1 MMDRNKDGKSS
12 IMLTSIY
19 KEFIQS
25 KKYFEKET
33 AFKSLMEKRI
43 YRVLLI
49 CSNYDAYM
57 LEEDGR
63 IDEQIFKEYV
73 SLNLRYPPVFVQ
85 ANSASKAFK
94 ILEEGNIDLVIS
106 MLSVRETDAFQLSNQ
121 VKTKYPDIPIV
132 VLTHFSREVSMRL
145 QNEDLSSI
153 DYVFSWLGNADLL
166 LAIVK
171 LIEDRMNVDKDVNE
185 IGVQVVLLVED
196 SIRFYSSY
204 LPNLYK
210 IIFNQSEQFMK
221 EGLNE
226 HLRMLRKR
234 GRPKI
239 LLATSYEEA
248 ITYYKKYRKNMLG
261 VISDIRYAKDNMK
274 DPHAG
279 FKLSEFIKADNAY
292 LPILLQS
299 SRPQNRTIADRLD
312 VGFLDKNSNR
322 LSLEL
327 RDYVIKNFA
336 FGSFIFRNP
345 QSGEEVTRA
354 HNLVSFQDAIKKV
367 PVESLRF
374 HSKRHDFSKWLKARS
389 LFSLANIFSQA
400 SASDFNTMEEI
411 REYVLKEISRYRIN
425 RGRGVISKFEGD
437 GFDEYSIFSRIG
449 EGSIGGKARGLAF
462 VDSIIKK
469 HKIFYKYENII
480 ISIPRTIVLCTDIF
494 DEFMYKNNLYEI
506 ALLDLDDE
514 VILRH
519 FLNGRLP
526 EHVKHKL
533 IALLSK
539 TSTPL
544 AVRSSSLLEDSH
556 YQPFAG
562 IYSTYMIP
570 YINEDEQMLEM
581 LFRAIKSVYASV
593 FFRSSKAYMEATK
606 NVIDEEKMGIILQEV
621 TGSQYGDRFY
631 PTISGVARSVN
642 FYPIEPEKAEDGIA
656 SIGLGLGKI
665 IVEGGKT
672 LRFSPRYPKK
682 VLQLSNPQMALTET
696 QKKFYALSM
705 NPEDYV
711 DSTDDG
717 INMKE
722 FSVKEAD
729 KDGAINK
736 ICSVYDFQDGVVRDG
751 SYGKG
756 KRLITFSGILKF
768 NSFPLADIL
777 NTLMEVGQREMNHP
791 VEIEFAVNLDTE
803 KDAPDIFSFLQIRPI
818 VEDTDT
824 LNFDL
829 GEVNENECLLVSEK
843 ALGNGVIKDL
853 YDFVYVKP
861 DSFSP
866 DKTKEIAEEIDEL
879 NRQFREESKNY
890 ILVGPGRWGSSDP
903 WLGIPIKWS
912 QISQARLI
920 VEAGL
925 PNYRIDPSQGTH
937 FFQNLTSF
945 RIGYFTINPYMN
957 DGVYDLE
964 FLDKQKAVFE
974 TDYLRHVQF
983 NQPAVVKIEAKRNK
997 GIVLKP

>member
-1 MMDRNKDGKSS
+1 
-12 IMLTSIY
+12 MLTSIY
-19 KEFIQS
+19 KQFIQS

-33 AFKSLMEKRI
+33 VFKALMQNRI

-73 SLNLRYPPVFVQ
+73 SLNLRYPPVFIQ
-85 ANSASKAFK
+85 ANSATKAFK
-94 ILEEGNIDLVIS
+94 ILEAGSIDLVIS
-106 MLSVRETDAFQLSNQ
+106 MLSVRETDAFKMSNQ
-121 VKTKYPDIPIV
+121 VKALYPQIPIV
-132 VLTHFSREVSMRL
+132 VLTHFSREVSIRL

-153 DYVFSWLGNADLL
+153 DYVFSWLGDADLL

-171 LIEDRMNVDKDVNE
+171 LIEDGMNVETDVND

-210 IIFNQSEQFMK
+210 IIFNQSERFMR

-226 HLRMLRKR
+226 HQRMIRKR
-234 GRPKI
+234 GRPKV
-239 LLATSYEEA
+239 LLARNYEEA
-248 ITYYKKYRKNMLG
+248 IELYKAYSGNMLG
-261 VISDIRYAKDNMK
+261 VISDIRYYKDGLK

-279 FKLSEFIKADNAY
+279 FKLCEYIKADNPY
-292 LPILLQS
+292 LPFLLQS
-299 SRPQNRTIADRLD
+299 SEPKNRTIADKLK
-312 VGFLDKNSNR
+312 VGFLDKNSNK
-322 LSLEL
+322 LSIEL
-327 RDYVIKNFA
+327 RDYVIDNFA
-336 FGSFIFRNP
+336 FGDFVFKKPITE
-345 QSGEEVTRA
+345 EEVGRA
-354 HNLVSFQDAIKKV
+354 HDLVSFQEAIKTV
-367 PVESLRF
+367 PLDSLRY
-374 HSKRHDFSKWLKARS
+374 HSSRHDFSKWLKARS
-389 LFSLANIFSQA
+389 LFSLASIFSK
-400 SASDFNTMEEI
+400 STISDFESSEDV
-411 REYVLKEISRYRIN
+411 RQYVLDEISRYRIN
-425 RGRGVISKFEGD
+425 RGRGVISNFEGD

-469 HKIFYKYENII
+469 HRIFYKYDNII

-494 DEFMYKNNLYEI
+494 DDFMYDNSLYEI
-506 ALLDLDDE
+506 ALLDLDDN
-514 VILRH
+514 VILKH
-519 FLNGRLP
+519 FLEARLP
-526 EHVKHKL
+526 SKVRSQLK
-533 IALLSK
+533 ALLSK

-570 YINEDEQMLEM
+570 YIKEDDEMLEM

-593 FFRSSKAYMEATK
+593 FFKSSKAYMEATK
-606 NVIDEEKMGIILQEV
+606 NVIDEEKMAIILQEV

-631 PTISGVARSVN
+631 PTFSGVARSVN

-656 SIGLGLGKI
+656 SIGLGLGKV

-672 LRFSPRYPKK
+672 LRFSPKYPKK
-682 VLQLSNPQMALTET
+682 ILQLSTPQMALTET

-705 NPEDYV
+705 KPEDYI

-717 INMKE
+717 INMLE
-722 FSVKEAD
+722 FPIEEAD
-729 KDGAINK
+729 KDGSIKK
-736 ICSVYDFQDGVVRDG
+736 ICSVYDFQDNVIRDG
-751 SYGKG
+751 SYGQG
-756 KRLITFSGILKF
+756 KKLITFSGILKY
-768 NSFPLADIL
+768 NSFPLSDIL
-777 NTLMEVGQREMNHP
+777 NTLLHIGQKEMNHP
-791 VEIEFAVNLDTE
+791 VEIEFAVNLSHE
-803 KDAPDIFSFLQIRPI
+803 KNSPDLFSFLQIRPI

-829 GEVNENECLLVSEK
+829 GEVNEEDCLLVSEK
-843 ALGNGVIKDL
+843 ALGNGIIDDIF
-853 YDFVYVKP
+853 DFVYVKP
-861 DSFSP
+861 DAFSP
-866 DKTKEIAEEIDEL
+866 DKTKDIADEIDAL
-879 NRQFREESKNY
+879 NRRMRDENRNY

-912 QISQARLI
+912 QISEARLI
-920 VEAGL
+920 VESGL
-925 PNYRIDPSQGTH
+925 ANYRIDPSQGTH

-945 RIGYFTINPYMN
+945 RIGYFTVNPYID
-957 DGVYDLE
+957 DGRFDLD
-964 FLDKQKAVFE
+964 FLNEQNAFFE
-974 TDYLRHVQF
+974 TDYVRHVRF
-983 NQPAVVKIEAKRNK
+983 KQPTVVKIEAKRNK

>member
-1 MMDRNKDGKSS
+1 
-12 IMLTSIY
+12 MLTSIY
-19 KEFIQS
+19 RQFIQS

-33 AFKSLMEKRI
+33 VFKALMQRRI

-94 ILEEGNIDLVIS
+94 ILEAGSIDLVIS
-106 MLSVRETDAFQLSNQ
+106 MLSVRETDAFKFSNQ
-121 VKTKYPDIPIV
+121 VKALYPQIPIV
-132 VLTHFSREVSMRL
+132 VLTHFSREVSLRL

-153 DYVFSWLGNADLL
+153 DYVFSWLGDADLL

-171 LIEDRMNVDKDVNE
+171 LIEDGMNVETDVND

-210 IIFNQSEQFMK
+210 IIFNQSERFMH
-221 EGLNE
+221 EGLND
-226 HLRMLRKR
+226 HQRMLRKR
-234 GRPKI
+234 GRPKV
-239 LLATSYEEA
+239 LLARNYDEA
-248 ITYYKKYRKNMLG
+248 INIYRAYKGNMLG
-261 VISDIRYAKDNMK
+261 VISDVRYHKDGVK
-274 DPHAG
+274 DSQAG
-279 FKLSEFIKADNAY
+279 FKLYDYIKADNPY
-292 LPILLQS
+292 LPFLLQS
-299 SRPQNRTIADRLD
+299 SEPQNRSIADKLN
-312 VGFLDKNSNR
+312 VGFLDKNSNK
-322 LSLEL
+322 LSTEL
-327 RDYVIKNFA
+327 RDYVINNFA
-336 FGSFIFRNP
+336 FGDFVFKSP
-345 QSGEEVTRA
+345 VDGQEVARA
-354 HNLVSFQDAIKKV
+354 HDLVSFQEAIRTV
-367 PVESLRF
+367 PIDSLRF
-374 HSKRHDFSKWLKARS
+374 HSSRHDFSKWLKARS
-389 LFSLANIFSQA
+389 LFSLSTIFSK
-400 SASDFNTMEEI
+400 STTSDFETSEDV
-411 REYVLKEISRYRIN
+411 RQYVIDEISRYRIN
-425 RGRGVISKFEGD
+425 RGRGVISNFEGN

-469 HKIFYKYENII
+469 HRIFYKYDNII

-494 DEFMYKNNLYEI
+494 DNFMQLNNLYEI
-506 ALLDLDDE
+506 ALLDLDDN
-514 VILRH
+514 VILNH
-519 FLNGRLP
+519 FLQAKLP
-526 EHVKHKL
+526 ENVRAQLK
-533 IALLSK
+533 ALLSQ
-539 TSTPL
+539 TSAPL
-544 AVRSSSLLEDSH
+544 AIRSSSLLEDSH

-570 YINEDEQMLEM
+570 HTPETDDMLEL

-606 NVIDEEKMGIILQEV
+606 NVIDEEKMAIILQEV
-621 TGSQYGDRFY
+621 TGNQYGDRFY
-631 PTISGVARSVN
+631 PTFSGVARSVN
-642 FYPIEPEKAEDGIA
+642 FYPIGSEQAEDGIA
-656 SIGLGLGKI
+656 SIGLGLGKV
-665 IVEGGKT
+665 IVEGGRT
-672 LRFSPRYPKK
+672 LRFSPKYPKK
-682 VLQLSNPQMALTET
+682 ILQLSTPQMALSET

-705 NPEDYV
+705 KADDFI

-717 INMKE
+717 INILE
-722 FSVKEAD
+722 LPVEEAD
-729 KDGAINK
+729 KDGAINN
-736 ICSVYDFQDGVVRDG
+736 ICSIFDFQDNVIRDG

-756 KRLITFSGILKF
+756 QKLITFSSILKY
-768 NSFPLADIL
+768 NTFPLSKIL
-777 NTLMEVGQREMNHP
+777 TTLLYVGQKEMNHP
-791 VEIEFAVNLDTE
+791 VEIEFAVNLNPE
-803 KDAPDIFSFLQIRPI
+803 PDCPDLFSFLQIRPI

-829 GEVNENECLLVSEK
+829 GEIDQDACLLVSDS
-843 ALGNGVIKDL
+843 ALGNGIIDDI

-861 DSFSP
+861 DVFSA
-866 DKTKEIAEEIDEL
+866 DKTKKIADEIDLL
-879 NRQFREESKNY
+879 NRRMREENRYY

-912 QISQARLI
+912 QISEARLI

-945 RIGYFTINPYMN
+945 RIGYFTINPYID
-957 DGVYDLE
+957 DGWYDLD
-964 FLDKQKAVFE
+964 FLKQQNAIYE
-974 TDYLRHVQF
+974 TDFIRHVRF
-983 NQPAVVKIEAKRNK
+983 EEPAVIKIEAKRNK

>member
-1 MMDRNKDGKSS
+1 
-12 IMLTSIY
+12 MLTYIY
-19 KEFIQS
+19 REFIQS

-33 AFKSLMEKRI
+33 VFKALMQKRI

-85 ANSASKAFK
+85 ANSASKAFN

-121 VKTKYPDIPIV
+121 VKAKYPEIPIV

-171 LIEDRMNVDKDVNE
+171 LIEDRMNVDMDVNE

-210 IIFNQSEQFMK
+210 VIFHQSERFMQ

-239 LLATSYEEA
+239 LLATNYEDA
-248 ITYYKKYRKNMLG
+248 VAYYNQYKNNMLG
-261 VISDIRYAKDNMK
+261 VISDIRYNKDNMK

-279 FKLSEFIKADNAY
+279 FKLCEHVKEDNPY
-292 LPILLQS
+292 LPFLLQS
-299 SRPQNRTIADRLD
+299 SRPQNRTIADKLN
-312 VGFLDKNSNR
+312 VGFLDKNSNK

-327 RDYVIKNFA
+327 RDYVINNFA
-336 FGSFIFRNP
+336 FGDFVFKDPRT
-345 QSGEEVTRA
+345 GEALARA
-354 HNLVSFQDAIKKV
+354 HDLISFQDAVRKV

-374 HSKRHDFSKWLKARS
+374 HSRRHDFSKWLKARS
-389 LFSLANIFSQA
+389 LFSLSTIFSQA
-400 SASDFNTMEEI
+400 SASDFATMEEV

-494 DEFMYKNNLYEI
+494 DEFMTKNNLYEI

-514 VILRH
+514 VILQH
-519 FLNGRLP
+519 FLNGALP
-526 EHVKHKL
+526 AHVKDKL
-533 IALLSK
+533 KALLSK

-544 AVRSSSLLEDSH
+544 AIRSSSLLEDSH

-570 YINEDEQMLEM
+570 YIKEDEAMLEM
-581 LFRAIKSVYASV
+581 LYRAIKSVYASV
-593 FFRSSKAYMEATK
+593 FYRSSKAYMEATR
-606 NVIDEEKMGIILQEV
+606 NVIDEEKMAIILQEV
-621 TGSQYGDRFY
+621 TGTTYGDRFY

-642 FYPIEPEKAEDGIA
+642 FYPIEPEKPEDGIT

-672 LRFSPRYPKK
+672 LRFSPKYPKK
-682 VLQLSNPQMALTET
+682 VLQLSTPQMALTET

-705 NPEDYV
+705 NPEDYI

-722 FSVKEAD
+722 LSIRDAD
-729 KDGAINK
+729 KDGSIKK
-736 ICSVYDFQDGVVRDG
+736 ICSVYDFQDNVVRDG
-751 SYGKG
+751 NYGKG
-756 KRLITFSGILKF
+756 KKLITFSGILKY

-777 NTLMEVGQREMNHP
+777 NTLLHVGQKEMNHP
-791 VEIEFAVNLDTE
+791 VEIEFALNLDTPE
-803 KDAPDIFSFLQIRPI
+803 GTPDIFSFLQIRPI

-829 GEVNENECLLVSEK
+829 GEINEDECILVSEK
-843 ALGNGVIKDL
+843 ALGNGVIDDL

-866 DKTKEIAEEIDEL
+866 DKTKQIAEEIDDL
-879 NRQFREESKNY
+879 NKKFRDEQKNY
-890 ILVGPGRWGSSDP
+890 ILVGPGRWGSADP
-903 WLGIPIKWS
+903 WLGVPIKWS
-912 QISQARLI
+912 QISEARLI
-920 VEAGL
+920 VESGL

-945 RIGYFTINPYMN
+945 RIGYFTINPFMN
-957 DGVYDLE
+957 DGRYDVE
-964 FLDKQKAVFE
+964 FLDKQPAISE
-974 TDYLRHVQF
+974 TDFVRHVRF
-983 NQPAVVKIEAKRNK
+983 SQPAVVKIEAKRNK

>member
-1 MMDRNKDGKSS
+1 
-12 IMLTSIY
+12 MLTSIY
-19 KEFIQS
+19 KQFIQS

-33 AFKSLMEKRI
+33 VFKALMQKRI

-73 SLNLRYPPVFVQ
+73 SLNLRYPPVFIQ
-85 ANSASKAFK
+85 ANSATKAFK
-94 ILEEGNIDLVIS
+94 ILEAGNIDLVIS
-106 MLSVRETDAFQLSNQ
+106 MLSVRETDAFKMSNQ
-121 VKTKYPDIPIV
+121 VKALYPQIPIV
-132 VLTHFSREVSMRL
+132 VLTHFSREVSIRL

-153 DYVFSWLGNADLL
+153 DYVFSWLGDADLL

-171 LIEDRMNVDKDVNE
+171 LIEDGMNVETDVND

-210 IIFNQSEQFMK
+210 IIFNQSERFMR

-226 HLRMLRKR
+226 HQRMIRKR
-234 GRPKI
+234 GRPKV
-239 LLATSYEEA
+239 LLARNYEEA
-248 ITYYKKYRKNMLG
+248 IELYKAYSGNMLG
-261 VISDIRYAKDNMK
+261 VISDIRYYKDGLK

-279 FKLSEFIKADNAY
+279 FKLCEYIKADNPY
-292 LPILLQS
+292 LPFLLQS
-299 SRPQNRTIADRLD
+299 SEPKNRTIADKLK
-312 VGFLDKNSNR
+312 VGFLDKNSNK
-322 LSLEL
+322 LSIEL
-327 RDYVIKNFA
+327 RDYVIDNFA
-336 FGSFIFRNP
+336 FGDFVFKSP
-345 QSGEEVTRA
+345 TTEEEVGRA
-354 HNLVSFQDAIKKV
+354 HDLVSFQEAIKTV
-367 PVESLRF
+367 PLDSLRF
-374 HSKRHDFSKWLKARS
+374 HSSRHDFSKWLKARS
-389 LFSLANIFSQA
+389 LFSLASIFSK
-400 SASDFNTMEEI
+400 STITDFESSEDV
-411 REYVLKEISRYRIN
+411 RQYVLDEITRYRIN
-425 RGRGVISKFEGD
+425 RGRGVISNFEGD

-469 HKIFYKYENII
+469 HRIFYKYDNII

-494 DEFMYKNNLYEI
+494 DEFMEDNSLYEI
-506 ALLDLDDE
+506 ALLDLDDN
-514 VILRH
+514 VILKH
-519 FLNGRLP
+519 FLEARLP
-526 EHVKHKL
+526 DKVRCQLK
-533 IALLSK
+533 ALLSK

-570 YINEDEQMLEM
+570 YIKEDDEMLEM

-593 FFRSSKAYMEATK
+593 FFKSSKAYMEATK
-606 NVIDEEKMGIILQEV
+606 NVIDEEKMAIILQEV

-631 PTISGVARSVN
+631 PTFSGVARSVN

-656 SIGLGLGKI
+656 SIGLGLGKV

-672 LRFSPRYPKK
+672 LRFSPKYPKK
-682 VLQLSNPQMALTET
+682 ILQLSTPQMALTET

-705 NPEDYV
+705 KQEDYI

-717 INMKE
+717 INMLE
-722 FSVKEAD
+722 FPIEEAD
-729 KDGAINK
+729 KDGSIKK
-736 ICSVYDFQDGVVRDG
+736 ICSVYDFQDNVIRDG
-751 SYGKG
+751 SYGQG
-756 KRLITFSGILKF
+756 KKLITFSGILKY
-768 NSFPLADIL
+768 NSFPLSDIL
-777 NTLMEVGQREMNHP
+777 NTLLHIGQKEMNHP
-791 VEIEFAVNLDTE
+791 VEIEFAVNLSNE
-803 KDAPDIFSFLQIRPI
+803 KGCPDLFSFLQIRPI

-829 GEVNENECLLVSEK
+829 GEVNEDECLLVSDK
-843 ALGNGVIKDL
+843 ALGNGIIDDIF
-853 YDFVYVKP
+853 DFVYVKP
-861 DSFSP
+861 EAFSP
-866 DKTKEIAEEIDEL
+866 DKTKEIADEIDAL
-879 NRQFREESKNY
+879 NRRMRDENRNY

-920 VEAGL
+920 VESGL
-925 PNYRIDPSQGTH
+925 ANYRIDPSQGTH

-945 RIGYFTINPYMN
+945 RIGYFTVNPYID
-957 DGVYDLE
+957 DGRFDLD
-964 FLDKQKAVFE
+964 FLNEQNAFFE
-974 TDYLRHVQF
+974 TDYIRHVRF
-983 NQPAVVKIEAKRNK
+983 KQPAVVKIEAKRNK

>member
-1 MMDRNKDGKSS
+1 MMLSS
-12 IMLTSIY
+12 IY
-19 KEFIQS
+19 REFIQS
-25 KKYFEKET
+25 KKYYEKET
-33 AFKSLMEKRI
+33 AFKLLMQRRI
-43 YRVLLI
+43 YKVLLI
-49 CSNYDAYM
+49 CSNYDSYM

-73 SLNLRYPPVFVQ
+73 SLNLRYPPVFIQ

-94 ILEEGNIDLVIS
+94 ILESENIDLVIS

-121 VKTKYPDIPIV
+121 VKSIYPDIPIV

-153 DYVFSWLGNADLL
+153 DYVFSWLGNTDLL

-171 LIEDRMNVDKDVNE
+171 LIEDTMNVERDANE

-210 IIFNQSEQFMK
+210 VIFNQSERFMK

-239 LLATSYEEA
+239 LLARNYEEA
-248 ITYYKKYRKNMLG
+248 LEYYKKYRKNMLG
-261 VISDIRYAKDNMK
+261 VISDIRYDKDGMK

-279 FKLSEFIKADNAY
+279 FKLCEHVRDDNPY
-292 LPILLQS
+292 LPFLLQS
-299 SRPQNRTIADRLD
+299 SRPQNRTIADKLG
-312 VGFLDKNSNR
+312 VGFIDKNSNK
-322 LSLEL
+322 LSHEL
-327 RDYVIKNFA
+327 RNYVIDNFA
-336 FGSFIFRNP
+336 FGDFVFKNP
-345 QSGEEVTRA
+345 STGEEVGRA
-354 HNLVSFQDAIKKV
+354 RDLVTFQDAIRTV
-367 PVESLRF
+367 PAESLRF
-374 HSKRHDFSKWLKARS
+374 HSRRHDFSKWLKARS
-389 LFSLANIFSQA
+389 LFSLSSIFSQA
-400 SASDFNTMEEI
+400 STSDFNTMEEV

-437 GFDEYSIFSRIG
+437 GYDEYSIFSRIG

-462 VDSIIKK
+462 VDNIIKK
-469 HKIFYKYENII
+469 HRIFYKYDNII
-480 ISIPRTIVLCTDIF
+480 ISIPRTIVLCTDVF
-494 DEFMYKNNLYEI
+494 DEFMQNNNLYEI
-506 ALLDLDDE
+506 ALLDLDDD

-519 FLNGRLP
+519 FLNSKLP
-526 EHVKHKL
+526 LHVREKL
-533 IALLSK
+533 KALLSK

-544 AVRSSSLLEDSH
+544 AIRSSSLLEDSH

-570 YINEDEQMLEM
+570 YIKEDEEMLEM
-581 LFRAIKSVYASV
+581 LYRAIKSVYASV
-593 FFRSSKAYMEATK
+593 FYRSSKAYMEATK
-606 NVIDEEKMGIILQEV
+606 NVIDEEKMAIILQEV
-621 TGSQYGDRFY
+621 TGTQYSDHFY

-642 FYPIEPEKAEDGIA
+642 FYPIEPEKAGDGIA
-656 SIGLGLGKI
+656 SIGLGLGKV

-672 LRFSPRYPKK
+672 LRFSPKYPKK
-682 VLQLSNPQMALTET
+682 ILQLSTPQMALQET

-705 NPEDYV
+705 DPQDYI

-717 INMKE
+717 VNMKE
-722 FSVKEAD
+722 LKVAD
-729 KDGAINK
+729 AEKDGSINK
-736 ICSVYDFQDGVVRDG
+736 ICSVYDFQDNMVRDG
-751 SYGKG
+751 AYGKG
-756 KRLITFSGILKF
+756 KKLITFSSVLKF
-768 NSFPLADIL
+768 NSFTLSDIL
-777 NTLMEVGQREMNHP
+777 NTLLSIGQKEMNHP
-791 VEIEFAVNLDTE
+791 VEIEFAVNLDTPE
-803 KDAPDIFSFLQIRPI
+803 GCPEIFSFLQIRPI

-829 GEVNENECLLVSEK
+829 GEVDEKDCLLVSNK
-843 ALGNGVIKDL
+843 ALGNGVIEDL
-853 YDFVYVKP
+853 YDFVYIKP
-861 DSFSP
+861 DVFNP
-866 DKTKEIAEEIDEL
+866 EKTKEIAEEIDQI
-879 NRQFREESKNY
+879 NRKFRDENKFY

-903 WLGIPIKWS
+903 WLGVPIKWS

-920 VEAGL
+920 VESGL

-957 DGVYDLE
+957 DGLYDLE
-964 FLDKQKAVFE
+964 FLNSQTPVFE
-974 TDYLRHVQF
+974 TEYLRHVKF
-983 NQPAVVKIEAKRNK
+983 SKPAVVKIEAKRNK
-997 GIVLKP
+997 GIVLRP

>member
-1 MMDRNKDGKSS
+1 
-12 IMLTSIY
+12 MLTSIY
-19 KEFIQS
+19 REFIQS
-25 KKYFEKET
+25 KKYFDKET
-33 AFKSLMEKRI
+33 MFKALMQKRI

-94 ILEEGNIDLVIS
+94 ILEDGNIDLVIS

-121 VKTKYPDIPIV
+121 IKSHYPEIPIV

-171 LIEDRMNVDKDVNE
+171 LIEDRMNVDRDANE

-210 IIFNQSEQFMK
+210 VIFHQSERFMQ

-226 HLRMLRKR
+226 HQRMIRKR

-248 ITYYKKYRKNMLG
+248 IEFYNKYRNNMLG
-261 VISDIRYAKDNMK
+261 VISDIRYSKDNMK

-279 FKLSEFIKADNAY
+279 FKLCEHVKADNSY
-292 LPILLQS
+292 LPFLLQS
-299 SRPQNRTIADRLD
+299 SRPQNRTIADKLN
-312 VGFLDKNSNR
+312 VGFLDKNSNK

-327 RDYVIKNFA
+327 RDYVINNFA
-336 FGSFIFRNP
+336 FGDFIFKNP
-345 QSGEEVTRA
+345 RTGEQVARA
-354 HNLVSFQDAIKKV
+354 RDLVSFQEAVRKV
-367 PVESLRF
+367 PAESLRF
-374 HSKRHDFSKWLKARS
+374 HSQRHDFSKWLKARS
-389 LFSLANIFSQA
+389 LFSLSNIFSRA
-400 SASDFNTMEEI
+400 SATDFDTIEDV

-425 RGRGVISKFEGD
+425 RGRGIISKFEGD

-462 VDSIIKK
+462 VDNIIKK

-480 ISIPRTIVLCTDIF
+480 ISIPRTIVLCTDVF
-494 DEFMYKNNLYEI
+494 DEFMTNNNLYEI

-514 VILRH
+514 VILQH
-519 FLNGRLP
+519 FLNGALP
-526 EHVKHKL
+526 HHVKEKL
-533 IALLSK
+533 KALLSK

-544 AVRSSSLLEDSH
+544 AIRSSSLLEDSH

-570 YINEDEQMLEM
+570 YIKEDEAMLEM
-581 LFRAIKSVYASV
+581 LYRAIKSVYASV
-593 FFRSSKAYMEATK
+593 FYRSSKAYMEATK
-606 NVIDEEKMGIILQEV
+606 NVIDEEKMAIILQEV
-621 TGSQYGDRFY
+621 TGSTYGDRFY

-642 FYPIEPEKAEDGIA
+642 FYPIEPEKPEDGIT

-672 LRFSPRYPKK
+672 LRFSPKYPKK
-682 VLQLSNPQMALTET
+682 VLQLSTPQMALTET

-705 NPEDYV
+705 NPEDYI

-717 INMKE
+717 INME
-722 FSVKEAD
+722 ELSIKEAD
-729 KDGAINK
+729 KDGAIKK
-736 ICSVYDFQDGVVRDG
+736 ICSVYDFQDNVVRDG
-751 SYGKG
+751 AYGKG
-756 KRLITFSGILKF
+756 KKLITFSGILKY
-768 NSFPLADIL
+768 NSFPLSDIL
-777 NTLMEVGQREMNHP
+777 NTLLHVGQKEMNHP
-791 VEIEFAVNLDTE
+791 VEIEFAVNLDTG
-803 KDAPDIFSFLQIRPI
+803 DDCPDIFSFLQIRPI
-818 VEDTDT
+818 VEESDT

-829 GEVNENECLLVSEK
+829 GDVNEEECILVSEK
-843 ALGNGVIKDL
+843 ALGNGVIDDL
-853 YDFVYVKP
+853 YDFIYVKP
-861 DSFSP
+861 DSFNP
-866 DKTKEIAEEIDEL
+866 EKTKQIAEELDDL
-879 NRQFREESKNY
+879 NRKFREENKNY

-903 WLGIPIKWS
+903 WLGVPIKWS

-920 VEAGL
+920 VESGL

-945 RIGYFTINPYMN
+945 RIGYFTINPFMN
-957 DGVYDLE
+957 DGKYDVE
-964 FLDKQKAVFE
+964 FLDNQPAVFE
-974 TDYLRHVQF
+974 TDYIRHVQF
-983 NQPAVVKIEAKRNK
+983 SQPAVVKIEAKRNK

>member
-1 MMDRNKDGKSS
+1 
-12 IMLTSIY
+12 MLTSIY
-19 KEFIQS
+19 KQFIQS

-33 AFKSLMEKRI
+33 VFKALMQKRI

-73 SLNLRYPPVFVQ
+73 SLNLRYPPVFIQ
-85 ANSASKAFK
+85 ANSATKAFK
-94 ILEEGNIDLVIS
+94 ILEAGNIDLVIS
-106 MLSVRETDAFQLSNQ
+106 MLSVRETDAFKMSNQ
-121 VKTKYPDIPIV
+121 VKALYPQIPIV
-132 VLTHFSREVSMRL
+132 VLTHFSREVSIRL

-153 DYVFSWLGNADLL
+153 DYVFSWLGDADLL

-171 LIEDRMNVDKDVNE
+171 LIEDGMNVETDVND

-210 IIFNQSEQFMK
+210 IIFNQSERFMR

-226 HLRMLRKR
+226 HQRMIRKR
-234 GRPKI
+234 GRPKV
-239 LLATSYEEA
+239 LLARNYEEA
-248 ITYYKKYRKNMLG
+248 IELYKAYSGNMLG
-261 VISDIRYAKDNMK
+261 VISDIRYYKDGLK

-279 FKLSEFIKADNAY
+279 FKLCEYIKADNPY
-292 LPILLQS
+292 LPFLLQS
-299 SRPQNRTIADRLD
+299 SEPKNRTIADKLK
-312 VGFLDKNSNR
+312 VGFLDKNSNK
-322 LSLEL
+322 LSIEL
-327 RDYVIKNFA
+327 RDYVIDNFA
-336 FGSFIFRNP
+336 FGDFVFKSP
-345 QSGEEVTRA
+345 TTEEEVGRA
-354 HNLVSFQDAIKKV
+354 HDLVSFQEAIKTV
-367 PVESLRF
+367 PLDSLRF
-374 HSKRHDFSKWLKARS
+374 HSSRHDFSKWLKARS
-389 LFSLANIFSQA
+389 LFSLASIFSK
-400 SASDFNTMEEI
+400 STITDFESSEDV
-411 REYVLKEISRYRIN
+411 RQYVLDEISRYRIN
-425 RGRGVISKFEGD
+425 RGRGVISNFEGD

-469 HKIFYKYENII
+469 HRIFYKYDNII

-494 DEFMYKNNLYEI
+494 DDFMYDNSLYEI
-506 ALLDLDDE
+506 ALLDLDDN
-514 VILRH
+514 VILKH
-519 FLNGRLP
+519 FLEARLP
-526 EHVKHKL
+526 DKVRCQLK
-533 IALLSK
+533 ALLSK

-570 YINEDEQMLEM
+570 YIKEDDEMLEM

-593 FFRSSKAYMEATK
+593 FFKSSKAYMEATK
-606 NVIDEEKMGIILQEV
+606 NVIDEEKMAIILQEV

-631 PTISGVARSVN
+631 PTFSGVARSVN

-656 SIGLGLGKI
+656 SIGLGLGKV

-672 LRFSPRYPKK
+672 LRFSPKYPKK
-682 VLQLSNPQMALTET
+682 ILQLSTPQMALTET

-705 NPEDYV
+705 KPEDYI

-717 INMKE
+717 INMLE
-722 FSVKEAD
+722 FPIEEAD
-729 KDGAINK
+729 KDGSIKK
-736 ICSVYDFQDGVVRDG
+736 ICSVYDFQDNVIRDG
-751 SYGKG
+751 SYGQG
-756 KRLITFSGILKF
+756 KKLITFSGILKY
-768 NSFPLADIL
+768 NSFPLSDIL
-777 NTLMEVGQREMNHP
+777 NTLLHIGQKEMNHP
-791 VEIEFAVNLDTE
+791 VEIEFAVNLSNE
-803 KDAPDIFSFLQIRPI
+803 KGCPDLFSFLQIRPI

-829 GEVNENECLLVSEK
+829 GEVNEDECLLVSDK
-843 ALGNGVIKDL
+843 ALGNGIIDDIF
-853 YDFVYVKP
+853 DFVYVKP
-861 DSFSP
+861 EAFSP
-866 DKTKEIAEEIDEL
+866 DKTKEIADEIDAL
-879 NRQFREESKNY
+879 NRRMRDENRNY

-912 QISQARLI
+912 QISEARLI
-920 VEAGL
+920 VESGL
-925 PNYRIDPSQGTH
+925 ANYRIDPSQGTH

-945 RIGYFTINPYMN
+945 RIGYFTVNPYID
-957 DGVYDLE
+957 DGRFDLD
-964 FLDKQKAVFE
+964 FLNEQNAFFE
-974 TDYLRHVQF
+974 TDYIRHVRF
-983 NQPAVVKIEAKRNK
+983 KQPAVVKIEAKRNK